1 MYRLSVLSFTFF
13 GRDFQR
19 EKYFKK
25 IDKKQRQYILD
36 QWKNLNDSIQQ
47 NMLDIENE
55 IGDLSQVYQFLN
67 KTRIS
72 PPSFYN
78 ETKLLI
84 NGEEKFPIFI
94 EAIRE
99 AKDHIHLEY
108 YILKKTT

>member
-1 MYRLSVLSFTFF
+1 M
-13 GRDFQR
+13 
-19 EKYFKK
+19 EKPERFYTAK
-25 IDKKQRQYILD
+25 YA
-36 QWKNLNDSIQQ
+36 
-47 NMLDIENE
+47 DIENE

-78 ETKLLI
+78 ETELLI
-84 NGEEKFPIFI
+84 NGEEKFPKFI
-94 EAIRE
+94 EAIRS